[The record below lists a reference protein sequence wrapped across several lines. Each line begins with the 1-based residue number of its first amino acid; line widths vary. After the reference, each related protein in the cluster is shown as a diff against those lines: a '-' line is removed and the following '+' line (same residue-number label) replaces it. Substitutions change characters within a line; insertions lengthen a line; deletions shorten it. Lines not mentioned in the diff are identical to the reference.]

1 MQTQIQDTDDI
12 RSLWQK
18 TQQTQKEIQK
28 REEELDLKIFSEIDE
43 IHEKEKE
50 LCKQEYDKLSGT
62 AKSLSENEKAA
73 KKEQSKNVPIFFLI
87 AIGGFV
93 ILTILRALLDI
104 PSEFIVYVFIAA
116 LSIIAA
122 STVTYI
128 RNKKITGR
136 INEINTNEEFKDY
149 KARIDKISSEIKK
162 EISYVENEKYRKEQ
176 NEIKTAYQDNDYD
189 GVRRKCVNQLCGNS
203 VYYYFESVIF
213 SNRYQILI
221 DGNVIV
227 ASSKEKYNVIKLNP
241 GYHSFELRVSS
252 TANDK
257 TYMFAWQAGGGTPLF
272 LTTRALDASPS
283 CKVREVSFQEFE
295 RISKRTILPD

>member
-73 KKEQSKNVPIFFLI
+73 KKEQSKNAPIFFLI

-128 RNKKITGR
+128 RNKKITDR

-162 EISYVENEKYRKEQ
+162 EIFYVEIEKYRKEQ

-189 GVRRKCVNQLCGNS
+189 GVRRRCVNQLCGNS
-203 VYYYFESVIF
+203 VYYYFESVNF
-213 SNRYQILI
+213 ANRYQILV

-241 GYHSFELRVSS
+241 GYHSFELRVSDK
-252 TANDK
+252 DK

-272 LTTRALDASPS
+272 LTTRLLEASPF
-283 CKVREVSFQEFE
+283 CKVRDVSFQEFE